1 MDLQNFDF
9 NIYVIQL
16 IFGAV
21 DIPAKLVSILTITFV
36 GRRFTQS
43 FALIL
48 AGLAI
53 LANVLVPR
61 GEGWGWWQLCPLHL
75 QPIKHHLG
83 GPKQAQLLNAIH
95 GLSSFS
101 FLQAICLKF
110 WCLGSPLSITH
121 HHPTPT
127 PI

>member
-16 IFGAV
+16 VFGAV

-61 GEGWGWWQLCPLHL
+61 GEGWGWWQRCPL
-75 QPIKHHLG
+75 I
-83 GPKQAQLLNAIH
+83 
-95 GLSSFS
+95 SS
-101 FLQAICLKF
+101 
-110 WCLGSPLSITH
+110 P
-121 HHPTPT
+121 
-127 PI
+127 